1 MSVGREFWE
10 EKKSLSIT
18 EELQFIAEN
27 YRKSMKVYKLLK
39 NHNRKTYNKK
49 VAAHKEM
56 QKIRDRLDNAQMKK
70 IRLPKSQLIELER
83 RLDELEIIRE
93 EDDLVIVD
101 GQPLKY
107 DQLVQIINKRKSF
120 LRQLEKA
127 DSKVRPMIA
136 DAVGTGLNILFCP
149 VAFVAGLF
157 GADDSIVDTFDD
169 FVEEVKDS
177 IKD

>member
-1 MSVGREFWE
+1 MGVGKEFWE
-10 EKKSLSIT
+10 DGQTLSIA
-18 EELQFIAEN
+18 EELQFIAQN
-27 YRKSMKVYKLLK
+27 YRKSMKVFKLLK

-107 DQLVQIINKRKSF
+107 DQLVQIVNKRKAF

-127 DSKVRPMIA
+127 DTKIRPKIA
-136 DAVGTGLNILFCP
+136 KAVGTALDILFTPIGCL
-149 VAFVAGLF
+149 AGIFEAEFV
-157 GADDSIVDTFDD
+157 VDIIED
-169 FVEEVKDS
+169 FIEEVETS
-177 IKD
+177 IKE